1 MSERA
6 ALSSRRPASPS
17 AAAGGATGAAMMAA
31 RPAPSRPL
39 GPRQVE
45 LPPEIGRDAG
55 ADAHAGS
62 GQHVVRLVGPVGDI
76 AFASVSDRPAGEV
89 ARPPRRAGDLG
100 ALPRVRMGRALW
112 ADLRAKPGDQIT
124 GQVLDAPECERVT
137 VQPSLALSDT
147 LRERAVDS
155 LRKSRAVVWAG
166 ATAGL
171 PLLGDGSDVTVVVAS
186 CAPDPAV
193 IGPDS
198 RISFTDPPARHT
210 DHHHDHGGVAYTP
223 VRHASRADVGGASGT
238 LERLLSLLGLTL
250 HQSHL
255 YTTLGIRP
263 PRGVLLYGPPG
274 TGKTLLARTA
284 ASETGA
290 HVIALAASDLV
301 GTYSGETES
310 NMRRLFQ
317 QAAEHSP
324 TLILI
329 DEVDVLTT
337 KRDRLASMTD
347 IRAASQLLALLDG
360 MGELGRV
367 VVLGTTNR
375 LAVVDEAFRRP
386 GRFDVELPVL
396 PPDEKGR
403 AEIVAVH
410 TRDMPLTPEAEEE
423 LDRFTR
429 HGSAGMTGADLMGF
443 AREVGMHA
451 ALRLAD
457 GESPEDGSVGAI
469 PAGGAVP
476 VAVER
481 EDIVAAQRMVS
492 PSLLRGLRISA
503 GEDLTDWDQ
512 VVGLREEKRQLT
524 GLAEA
529 VFGSGTPWAEGVLLH
544 GSPGSGKS
552 LLLRALAG
560 RFGAT
565 YVEVDGTAVFTQW
578 LGESEAELRAAFSRA
593 REVRPVVIGLE
604 HLEVIAPRRVTAGPG
619 EATRAAER
627 VLGALLSEL
636 DTTIRT
642 GRALVVGVTDRPDL
656 VDPGVLRAG
665 RLGFHIELP
674 GLSDQDRAEL
684 VRSVAGRDWPEAD
697 VAALVART
705 SGQPASEVVSAVR
718 RARMGRGTPGVRSG
732 MNGARFL
739 TSTEGS

>member
-1 MSERA
+1 MSEPA
-6 ALSSRRPASPS
+6 ALSSRPPDS
-17 AAAGGATGAAMMAA
+17 AGFFITSA
-31 RPAPSRPL
+31 RPAPGRPL

-45 LPPEIGRDAG
+45 LPAG
-55 ADAHAGS
+55 IAGS
-62 GQHVVRLVGPVGDI
+62 PDVAVGTGGGVGGGAGQAEHVVRLVGPVGDV
-76 AFASVSDRPAGEV
+76 AFARVLVAPSAGED
-89 ARPPRRAGDLG
+89 AGP
-100 ALPRVRMGRALW
+100 LPRVRMGRALW
-112 ADLRAKPGDQIT
+112 TDLRAKPGDEVIAE
-124 GQVLDAPECERVT
+124 VLDAAECAEV
-137 VQPSLALSDT
+137 VIQPSLALSDT
-147 LRERAVDS
+147 LRERAADS
-155 LRKSRAVVWAG
+155 LRDARAVVWAG

-171 PLLGDGSDVTVVVAS
+171 PLLGDGSDVGVTVAS

-193 IGPDS
+193 IGPGS
-198 RISFTDPPARHT
+198 RITFIDAPARHA
-210 DHHHDHGGVAYTP
+210 DHHHSHDHDGVADTP
-223 VRHASRADVGGASGT
+223 VRHASRADVGGSGET

-250 HQSHL
+250 HKSHI
-255 YTTLGIRP
+255 YSTLGIRP

-317 QAAEHSP
+317 RAAEHAP

-347 IRAASQLLALLDG
+347 VRAASQLLALLDG
-360 MGELGRV
+360 MGELGQV

-410 TRDMPLTPEAEEE
+410 TRGMPLTTEAEEE
-423 LDRFTR
+423 LDQFIR

-457 GESPEDGSVGAI
+457 A
-469 PAGGAVP
+469 GAVP

-481 EDIVAAQRMVS
+481 EDIAAATRMIS
-492 PSLLRGLRISA
+492 PSLLRSFRISA
-503 GEDLTDWDQ
+503 CEDLTDWDQ
-512 VVGLREEKRQLT
+512 VI
-524 GLAEA
+524 GLAEEKKQLTSLA
-529 VFGSGTPWAEGVLLH
+529 DAIFAADAHWAEGVLLH
-544 GSPGSGKS
+544 GSPGTGKS
-552 LLLRALAG
+552 MLLRALAG

-578 LGESEAELRAAFSRA
+578 LGESEAELRAAFARA

-604 HLEVIAPRRVTAGPG
+604 HLEVLAPRRVTAGPG
-619 EATRAAER
+619 EATRAADR

-636 DTTIRT
+636 DTTIRM
-642 GRALVVGVTDRPDL
+642 GQALVVGVTDRPDL

-665 RLGFHIELP
+665 RLGFHIEVP
-674 GLSDQDRAEL
+674 GLSDLDRAEL
-684 VRSVAGRDWPEAD
+684 VRSVAGRGWPAAD
-697 VAALVART
+697 VAALVAKT
-705 SGQPASEVVSAVR
+705 SGQPAAEVVSAVR
-718 RARMGRGTPGVRSG
+718 RARMGR
-732 MNGARFL
+732 
-739 TSTEGS
+739 EGS

>member
-1 MSERA
+1 MSEVA
-6 ALSSRRPASPS
+6 ALSSRCP
-17 AAAGGATGAAMMAA
+17 AAAGAPMTAA
-31 RPAPSRPL
+31 RPAPGRPL

-45 LPPEIGRDAG
+45 LPPGTGSTPDAGRDRG
-55 ADAHAGS
+55 PGE
-62 GQHVVRLVGPVGDI
+62 QVIRLVGPVGNV
-76 AFASVSDRPAGEV
+76 AFASVAVGPPGRNEDRGP
-89 ARPPRRAGDLG
+89 
-100 ALPRVRMGRALW
+100 LPRVRFGRALW
-112 ADLRAKPGDQIT
+112 ADLQAKPGDQIT
-124 GQVLDAPECERVT
+124 GEVLDAPECERAVI
-137 VQPSLALSDT
+137 QPSLALSDT
-147 LRERAVDS
+147 LRERAADS
-155 LRKSRAVVWAG
+155 LRNSRAVVWAG

-186 CAPDPAV
+186 CGPDPAV
-193 IGPDS
+193 VGPGS
-198 RISFTDPPARHT
+198 QISFIDPPARHA
-210 DHHHDHGGVAYTP
+210 DHHHGHDGVAETP
-223 VRHASRADVGGASGT
+223 VRHASRADVGGASET

-317 QAAEHSP
+317 QAAEHAP
-324 TLILI
+324 TLILV
-329 DEVDVLTT
+329 DEIDVLTT

-403 AEIVAVH
+403 GEIVAVH
-410 TRDMPLTPEAEEE
+410 TRDMPLTSAAEDE
-423 LDRFTR
+423 LDRFIG
-429 HGSAGMTGADLMGF
+429 HSSAGMTGADLMGF

-451 ALRLAD
+451 ALRLA
-457 GESPEDGSVGAI
+457 GGGAPEDGFSAR
-469 PAGGAVP
+469 ADGAVP

-481 EDIVAAQRMVS
+481 EDIVAAQRMIS
-492 PSLLRGLRISA
+492 PSLLRSFRISA

-512 VVGLREEKRQLT
+512 VIGLEEEKQQLT
-524 GLAEA
+524 ALADA
-529 VFGSGTPWAEGVLLH
+529 IFCSDASWAEGVLLH

-604 HLEVIAPRRVTAGPG
+604 HLEVLAPRRVTTGPG

-636 DTTIRT
+636 DTTIRM

-674 GLSDQDRAEL
+674 DLSDTGRAEL
-684 VRSVAGRDWPEAD
+684 VRSVAGPGWPEAD

-705 SGQPASEVVSAVR
+705 AGQPASEVVSAVR
-718 RARMGRGTPGVRSG
+718 RVRMGRGTHSGV
-732 MNGARFL
+732 NGAKFPASSPQL
-739 TSTEGS
+739 STEVI

>member
-1 MSERA
+1 
-6 ALSSRRPASPS
+6 
-17 AAAGGATGAAMMAA
+17 
-31 RPAPSRPL
+31 
-39 GPRQVE
+39 
-45 LPPEIGRDAG
+45 
-55 ADAHAGS
+55 
-62 GQHVVRLVGPVGDI
+62 
-76 AFASVSDRPAGEV
+76 
-89 ARPPRRAGDLG
+89 
-100 ALPRVRMGRALW
+100 
-112 ADLRAKPGDQIT
+112 
-124 GQVLDAPECERVT
+124 
-137 VQPSLALSDT
+137 
-147 LRERAVDS
+147 
-155 LRKSRAVVWAG
+155 VWAG
-166 ATAGL
+166 AAAGL
-171 PLLGDGSDVTVVVAS
+171 PLLGDSSDVTVVVAS

-193 IGPDS
+193 IGPGS
-198 RISFTDPPARHT
+198 QISFIDPPARHA
-210 DHHHDHGGVAYTP
+210 DHHHDHDGVADTP
-223 VRHASRADVGGASGT
+223 VRHASRADVGGASET

-250 HQSHL
+250 HQSQL

-317 QAAEHSP
+317 RAAEHAP

-386 GRFDVELPVL
+386 GRFDIELPVL

-410 TRDMPLTPEAEEE
+410 TRDMPLTPTAEKE
-423 LDRFTR
+423 LDRFIR

-457 GESPEDGSVGAI
+457 EASPI
-469 PAGGAVP
+469 
-476 VAVER
+476 AVER
-481 EDIVAAQRMVS
+481 EDIVAAQRMIS
-492 PSLLRGLRISA
+492 PSLLRSFRISA

-512 VVGLREEKRQLT
+512 VIGLEQEKKQLT
-524 GLAEA
+524 ALAGE
-529 VFGSGTPWAEGVLLH
+529 VFGPDTPWAEGVLLH

-604 HLEVIAPRRVTAGPG
+604 HLEVLAPRRGTAGPG
-619 EATRAAER
+619 ETTRAAER
-627 VLGALLSEL
+627 VLGALMSEL
-636 DTTIRT
+636 DATLRM
-642 GRALVVGVTDRPDL
+642 GQALVVGVTDRPDL

-674 GLSDQDRAEL
+674 DLSDTDRTEL
-684 VRSVAGRDWPEAD
+684 VRSVSGPGWPEAD

-705 SGQPASEVVSAVR
+705 SGQPAAEVVSAVR
-718 RARMGRGTPGVRSG
+718 RARMARGPK
-732 MNGARFL
+732 L
-739 TSTEGS
+739 TVGGI

>member
-1 MSERA
+1 MSELT
-6 ALSSRRPASPS
+6 ALSSRRQD
-17 AAAGGATGAAMMAA
+17 AAGVVMTAA
-31 RPAPSRPL
+31 RPAPRRPL
-39 GPRQVE
+39 DPRQAE
-45 LPPEIGRDAG
+45 LPAGTVGTPDAS
-55 ADAHAGS
+55 DAAAE
-62 GQHVVRLVGPVGDI
+62 HVVRLVGPIGDI
-76 AFASVSDRPAGEV
+76 AFARVSVAPPAGEEE
-89 ARPPRRAGDLG
+89 D
-100 ALPRVRMGRALW
+100 RVRMGRALW
-112 ADLRAKPGDQIT
+112 TDLRAKPGDHVIAE
-124 GQVLDAPECERVT
+124 VLDAAECEQV
-137 VQPSLALSDT
+137 VIQPSLALSDT
-147 LRERAVDS
+147 LRERAADS
-155 LRKSRAVVWAG
+155 LRNAGAVVWAG

-171 PLLGDGSDVTVVVAS
+171 PLLGDGSDVTVTVAS
-186 CAPDPAV
+186 CEPDPSV
-193 IGPDS
+193 IGPGS
-198 RISFTDPPARHT
+198 RISFIDAPARHA
-210 DHHHDHGGVAYTP
+210 DHHHHHDHDGVADTP
-223 VRHASRADVGGASGT
+223 VRHASRADVGGSSET

-255 YTTLGIRP
+255 YSTLGIRP

-317 QAAEHSP
+317 RAAEHAP

-329 DEVDVLTT
+329 DEVDVLIT

-423 LDRFTR
+423 LNRFIR

-457 GESPEDGSVGAI
+457 AQ
-469 PAGGAVP
+469 AAL

-481 EDIVAAQRMVS
+481 EDIEAASRMIS
-492 PSLLRGLRISA
+492 PSLLRSFRISA

-512 VVGLREEKRQLT
+512 VI
-524 GLAEA
+524 GLAEEKKQLTSLA
-529 VFGSGTPWAEGVLLH
+529 DTVFSSGAHWAEGVLLH
-544 GSPGSGKS
+544 GSPGTGKS
-552 LLLRALAG
+552 MLLRALAG

-604 HLEVIAPRRVTAGPG
+604 HLEVLAPRRVTAGPG

-636 DTTIRT
+636 DTTIRM
-642 GRALVVGVTDRPDL
+642 GQALVVGVTDRPEL

-665 RLGFHIELP
+665 RLGFHIEVP
-674 GLSDQDRAEL
+674 GLSDADREEL
-684 VRSVAGRDWPEAD
+684 VRSVAGPGWSAAD
-697 VAALVART
+697 VAALVAKT
-705 SGQPASEVVSAVR
+705 SGQPAAEVVSAVR
-718 RARMGRGTPGVRSG
+718 RARMGR
-732 MNGARFL
+732 
-739 TSTEGS
+739 EGS

>member
-1 MSERA
+1 MSEPA
-6 ALSSRRPASPS
+6 APSSLPPDSEHIS
-17 AAAGGATGAAMMAA
+17 ITSA
-31 RPAPSRPL
+31 RPAPGRPL
-39 GPRQVE
+39 GPREVE
-45 LPPEIGRDAG
+45 LPAAIVTGLD
-55 ADAHAGS
+55 S
-62 GQHVVRLVGPVGDI
+62 GLAEHVVRLIGPVGDV
-76 AFASVSDRPAGEV
+76 AFARVSVAPGGENAG
-89 ARPPRRAGDLG
+89 P
-100 ALPRVRMGRALW
+100 LPRVRLGRALW
-112 ADLRAKPGDQIT
+112 ADLRAKPGDEVRA
-124 GQVLDAPECERVT
+124 GVLGAAECEEVAI
-137 VQPSLALSDT
+137 QPSLALSDT
-147 LRERAVDS
+147 LRERAADS
-155 LRKSRAVVWAG
+155 LRNARTVVWAG

-171 PLLGDGSDVTVVVAS
+171 PLLGDGSDVTVAVAS
-186 CAPDPAV
+186 CAPDPSV
-193 IGPDS
+193 IGPGT
-198 RISFTDPPARHT
+198 RIGFIDAPARHA
-210 DHHHDHGGVAYTP
+210 DHQHHHDHDGVAATP
-223 VRHASRADVGGASGT
+223 VRHASRADVGGSGET

-250 HQSHL
+250 HQSRL
-255 YTTLGIRP
+255 YSTLGIRP

-290 HVIALAASDLV
+290 HVIAMAASDLV

-310 NMRRLFQ
+310 NMRQLFQ
-317 QAAEHSP
+317 RAAEHAP

-360 MGELGRV
+360 MGELGQV

-396 PPDEKGR
+396 PPDEQGR

-410 TRDMPLTPEAEEE
+410 TRDMPLTAEAEEE
-423 LDRFTR
+423 LDRFIR

-451 ALRLAD
+451 ALRLAR
-457 GESPEDGSVGAI
+457 PE
-469 PAGGAVP
+469 GGAGAGPALASAAAP

-481 EDIVAAQRMVS
+481 ADIEAAARLVS
-492 PSLLRGLRISA
+492 PSLLRSFRISA

-512 VVGLREEKRQLT
+512 VVGLAEEKKQLT
-524 GLAEA
+524 SLADA
-529 VFGSGTPWAEGVLLH
+529 VFAEDARWAEGVLLH
-544 GSPGSGKS
+544 GSPGTGKS
-552 LLLRALAG
+552 MLLRALAG

-578 LGESEAELRAAFSRA
+578 LGESEAELRAAFARA

-604 HLEVIAPRRVTAGPG
+604 HLEVLAPRRVTAGPG

-636 DTTIRT
+636 DATIRM
-642 GRALVVGVTDRPDL
+642 GQALVVGVTDRPDL

-665 RLGFHIELP
+665 RLGFHVEVP
-674 GLSDQDRAEL
+674 GLSDRDREEL
-684 VRSVAGRDWPEAD
+684 VRSVAGPDWTAAD
-697 VAALVART
+697 VGALVAKT
-705 SGQPASEVVSAVR
+705 SGQPAAEVVSAVR
-718 RARMGRGTPGVRSG
+718 RARMGR
-732 MNGARFL
+732 
-739 TSTEGS
+739 EGS